1 MINKNVDIS
10 SLKDIFNEYQENYSF
25 VDSDFLKIY
34 SYVTND
40 KVVAFLLFN
49 VMYEKCEI
57 VDIFVLKEYRNKGI
71 GTEIIKNILK
81 NNFIVYLWVYKKLIN
96 EIIND
101 YTVDNITLEV
111 NMLNKNA
118 INLYEKLGFKKIAV
132 RKNYYKDSDGI
143 LMLKEVR

>member
-1 MINKNVDIS
+1 MINKNVDTS
-10 SLKDIFNEYQENYSF
+10 SLKDIFKEYQVNYSF

-71 GTEIIKNILK
+71 AS
-81 NNFIVYLWVYKKLIN
+81 KLIN
-96 EIIND
+96 EITND

-111 NMLNKNA
+111 SMLNKSA

>member
-49 VMYEKCEI
+49 VIYEKCDI

-71 GTEIIKNILK
+71 AS
-81 NNFIVYLWVYKKLIN
+81 KLIN

-111 NMLNKNA
+111 SMLNKNA

-132 RKNYYKDSDGI
+132 RKNNYKD
-143 LMLKEVR
+143 

>member
-71 GTEIIKNILK
+71 T
-81 NNFIVYLWVYKKLIN
+81 
-96 EIIND
+96 ND

-111 NMLNKNA
+111 SMLNKNA

>member
-71 GTEIIKNILK
+71 AS
-81 NNFIVYLWVYKKLIN
+81 KLIN
-96 EIIND
+96 EITND

-111 NMLNKNA
+111 SM
-118 INLYEKLGFKKIAV
+118 LYEKLGFKKIAV

>member
-1 MINKNVDIS
+1 MINKNVDVS
-10 SLKDIFNEYQENYSF
+10 SLKKIFNEYKEDYSF
-25 VDSDFLKIY
+25 VDSEFLKIY
-34 SYVTND
+34 SYVDEN

-49 VMYEKCEI
+49 IMYEKCEI

-71 GTEIIKNILK
+71 AS
-81 NNFIVYLWVYKKLIN
+81 KLIN
-96 EIIND
+96 EITSD

-111 NMLNKNA
+111 SMFNKNA
-118 INLYEKLGFKKIAV
+118 ISLYEKLGFKKIAV

>member
-57 VDIFVLKEYRNKGI
+57 VNIFVLKEYRNKGI
-71 GTEIIKNILK
+71 AS
-81 NNFIVYLWVYKKLIN
+81 KLIN
-96 EIIND
+96 EITND

-111 NMLNKNA
+111 SMLNKNA

>member
-49 VMYEKCEI
+49 VM
-57 VDIFVLKEYRNKGI
+57 
-71 GTEIIKNILK
+71 
-81 NNFIVYLWVYKKLIN
+81 
-96 EIIND
+96 
-101 YTVDNITLEV
+101 
-111 NMLNKNA
+111 
-118 INLYEKLGFKKIAV
+118 
-132 RKNYYKDSDGI
+132 
-143 LMLKEVR
+143 

>member
-71 GTEIIKNILK
+71 AS
-81 NNFIVYLWVYKKLIN
+81 KLIK
-96 EIIND
+96 EITND

-111 NMLNKNA
+111 SMLNK
-118 INLYEKLGFKKIAV
+118 KTQKIIVAV
-132 RKNYYKDSDGI
+132 IALI
-143 LMLKEVR
+143 LVLAMIVPLIVSGLVN

>member
-10 SLKDIFNEYQENYSF
+10 SLKDIFKEYQKNYSF

-71 GTEIIKNILK
+71 AS
-81 NNFIVYLWVYKKLIN
+81 KLIN
-96 EIIND
+96 EITND

-111 NMLNKNA
+111 SMLNKSA